1 MLPVGAP
8 MLLLCGDGGWPKR
21 LTKKDGLLGRSQA
34 LGSHSLEAESTNH
47 VPMLNESLQLI
58 LAS

>member
-1 MLPVGAP
+1 MRPVGAP
-8 MLLLCGDGGWPKR
+8 MMLLCGDGGWPKR
-21 LTKKDGLLGRSQA
+21 LTEKDGCLGRSQA
-34 LGSHSLEAESTNH
+34 LGSYSLEAESRSH

>member
-1 MLPVGAP
+1 

-21 LTKKDGLLGRSQA
+21 LTEKVGLLGRPQA
-34 LGSHSLEAESTNH
+34 LGSYSLEAESRGN
-47 VPMLNESLQLI
+47 VPMLNESILLI

>member
-1 MLPVGAP
+1 

-21 LTKKDGLLGRSQA
+21 LTEKDGLLGRPQA
-34 LGSHSLEAESTNH
+34 LGSYSLEAESRGH